1 MEVFQ
6 DQSHIDQ
13 VRDAL
18 WASYGS
24 GASVMVGSGFSKNS
38 LNVRPDADGPPML
51 QAVAREMHKRLYP
64 RADAEGA
71 QANDSESIV
80 AERIPSLAQEFKT
93 AFGRGNLHQLL
104 QQLIRD
110 DDLKPG
116 EAHIRLLQLPWRDV
130 FSTNWDTLLEKTRP
144 HVMDRTFSVVRDMD
158 EIPLAHKP
166 RIVKLHGSL
175 PAQFPLIFTEEDYR
189 TYPTK
194 FAPFVNTVQQ
204 AMMETVFCLIGFSG
218 NDPNFLNWS
227 GWVRDNLGASAP
239 KIYLAGWLAL
249 PHHRRRM
256 LESRGVVPIDLARHP
271 KAHEWPEHQRHRY
284 ATEWVLHTLERGRPY
299 DFTYWPSPQSQPYS
313 EIPKLLEPVA
323 KVVSKQPQEDPA
335 DTSRDVK
342 GKLQEKV
349 RKTLDIWKHNSR

>member
-1 MEVFQ
+1 
-6 DQSHIDQ
+6 
-13 VRDAL
+13 
-18 WASYGS
+18 
-24 GASVMVGSGFSKNS
+24 
-38 LNVRPDADGPPML
+38 
-51 QAVAREMHKRLYP
+51 
-64 RADAEGA
+64 
-71 QANDSESIV
+71 
-80 AERIPSLAQEFKT
+80 
-93 AFGRGNLHQLL
+93 
-104 QQLIRD
+104 
-110 DDLKPG
+110 
-116 EAHIRLLQLPWRDV
+116 
-130 FSTNWDTLLEKTRP
+130 
-144 HVMDRTFSVVRDMD
+144 MDRTFSVVRDMD

-271 KAHEWPEHQRHRY
+271 KAHEWPEHQRHHY
-284 ATEWVLHTLERGRPY
+284 ATEWMLHTLERGYPY
-299 DFTYWPSPQSQPYS
+299 DVTYWPLQSKP
-313 EIPKLLEPVA
+313 PVF
-323 KVVSKQPQEDPA
+323 
-335 DTSRDVK
+335 
-342 GKLQEKV
+342 G
-349 RKTLDIWKHNSR
+349 NS